1 MSTINLAAIPVGTA
15 TQLAGNVA
23 GLLGQELYIGGKC
36 YRLCKAA
43 NAIASAA
50 GKVLV
55 SGVTAGSDYSYVVD
69 VTTSANN
76 GLVLGVVPQGQL
88 GSDGST
94 GLLANDYFWL
104 QTKGLTKVNTA
115 GSVAVGTGLV
125 TSTTGGQAG
134 AVSATYA
141 ATTDGS
147 IFASVIESS
156 ASPQLVRLKN
166 SW

>member
-15 TQLAGNVA
+15 TQFAGNVA

-55 SGVTAGSDYSYVVD
+55 SAITAGTDYSYVVD
-69 VTTSANN
+69 TTTTAAN
-76 GLVLGVVPQGQL
+76 GLVLGVVVQGQT

-104 QTKGLTKVNTA
+104 QTKGMTKVNTA
-115 GSVAVGTGLV
+115 GSVAASTGLT
-125 TSTTGGQAG
+125 TSATAGQAA

-141 ATTDGS
+141 ATTDGA
-147 IFASVIESS
+147 IFANVIESS
-156 ASPQLVRLKN
+156 TSPQLVRLINK
-166 SW
+166 W